1 MLNACGEAADTS
13 GLSGSYV
20 LKNIEEDGV
29 TLSEGFVAEV
39 GLTLRLDPG
48 GTGAVLNS
56 DSEGALRWRYE
67 QDRLSVNIGSVRLT
81 GYLDGSDL
89 FLQPDDES
97 VHLRFVPEAQAMP
110 DETGAGTTQRA
121 DIASKVWSGN
131 W

>member
-56 DSEGALRWRYE
+56 PKALCAGDTNRTGFLSTSEA
-67 QDRLSVNIGSVRLT
+67 
-81 GYLDGSDL
+81 SD
-89 FLQPDDES
+89 
-97 VHLRFVPEAQAMP
+97 
-110 DETGAGTTQRA
+110 
-121 DIASKVWSGN
+121 
-131 W
+131 